1 MSTPQDSARV
11 SEGSEADNVPQ
22 QVKNEHE
29 GQASLQDS
37 AVEPHQVANDE
48 GKSGEVEEEDDD
60 DDEDDEEEDEDDE
73 EEEEP
78 KLRYNRIKSS
88 VAETL
93 TKDAASVL
101 RVSMRF
107 VVSFSST
114 SSSVYSRLKKHS
126 LYRLWERTGVP
137 FIFSILTG
145 T

>member
-1 MSTPQDSARV
+1 MSTPQDSARP
-11 SEGSEADNVPQ
+11 SEGSEADNIPQ
-22 QVKNEHE
+22 QIENEHE
-29 GQASLQDS
+29 GQPSLQDS

-48 GKSGEVEEEDDD
+48 SNSGEVEEEDDD
-60 DDEDDEEEDEDDE
+60 DDDDEDEDDEDDEEEE

-114 SSSVYSRLKKHS
+114 SSSVYSRLKES
-126 LYRLWERTGVP
+126 FFV
-137 FIFSILTG
+137 
-145 T
+145 

>member
-1 MSTPQDSARV
+1 MSTPQDSARP

-22 QVKNEHE
+22 QIENDPE
-29 GQASLQDS
+29 GQPSLQDS
-37 AVEPHQVANDE
+37 DGEPHQVTNDE
-48 GKSGEVEEEDDD
+48 GNSGEVEEEDNEDK
-60 DDEDDEEEDEDDE
+60 DDEDDEDDDDEEEE

-107 VVSFSST
+107 VVSSPST
-114 SSSVYSRLKKHS
+114 SSSVYSRLK
-126 LYRLWERTGVP
+126 EAFFV
-137 FIFSILTG
+137 
-145 T
+145 